1 MPGQH
6 PFRPSAVVALTA
18 LALALPARA
27 AEPPAEPIA
36 GNPCANPA
44 QLNWIASQFPPLIW
58 KGPQGPQGYA
68 YVLIEKMAER
78 MGRRVEVGFY
88 PWARI
93 LRMLEDGPGCATAP
107 LARTPER
114 EKRFRWLVPLVY
126 SPYVFYG
133 KAGAPIDNLET
144 LRKSRIGVIRASATK
159 DWLVKQGFTQ
169 LIETKDHGDLV
180 RMVNNGSVD
189 AMFSFE
195 EAMTGA
201 MEAFDYKME
210 PLRAGLRLG
219 GANFYIAASLE
230 LSDEEAA
237 QWQQAWRELYRDG
250 TLAQLQRQ
258 YKIKADRMPR

>member
-1 MPGQH
+1 MSGTLAITLLK
-6 PFRPSAVVALTA
+6 AVTLMV
-18 LALALPARA
+18 LALSWPARA
-27 AEPPAEPIA
+27 AETPEAVLGA
-36 GNPCANPA
+36 RCGTAA
-44 QLNWIASQFPPLIW
+44 QISWIASQFPPLIW
-58 KGPQGPQGYA
+58 KGPQGPEGYA
-68 YVLIEKMAER
+68 YVLIEKMGER

-93 LRMLEDGPGCATAP
+93 LRMVEEGPGCATAP

-114 EKRFRWLVPLVY
+114 EKRFRWLIPLVY

-133 KAGAPIDNLET
+133 KPGASIDNLEI
-144 LRKSRIGVIRASATK
+144 LRKSRIGVIRASASK
-159 DWLVKQGFTQ
+159 DWLAKNGFTQ
-169 LIETKDHGDLV
+169 LIETKDHKDLV

-189 AMFSFE
+189 AMFAFE

-201 MEAFDYKME
+201 LEAFDYKME
-210 PLRAGLRLG
+210 SLRAGLRLG

-230 LSDEEAA
+230 LSDEEAS

-258 YKIKADRMPR
+258 YKIKADRIPR